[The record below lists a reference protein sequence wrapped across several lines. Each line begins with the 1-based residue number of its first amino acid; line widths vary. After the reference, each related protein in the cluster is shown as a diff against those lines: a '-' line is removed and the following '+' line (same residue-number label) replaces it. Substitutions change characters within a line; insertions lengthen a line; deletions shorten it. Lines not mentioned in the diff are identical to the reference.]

1 MYWIKKKYFLSVF
14 IVLIFCKTNA
24 QNLIPYRDNNLWGF
38 CDTLGKV
45 KIKPQFSQV
54 NPFSEG
60 LALVQKNKKYSYCD
74 EKGILKLNFCDTAKV
89 LSNKYIAFLEK
100 GKWGVVYENMVIVK
114 PTYEELYFWQEIENR
129 DGIMVILIIGKKRAK
144 DYTIALNA
152 KKKPIIQSIKNEK
165 LESEY
170 IQAIR
175 SDYENDLYLKIKDQI
190 DSIAKL
196 NIFDSILYMS
206 EHASYDGFRKRILFY
221 KIMKAGYVG
230 IMRLMYNL
238 DYHNLEIQKITPI
251 EYQNVSELEYNGNDF
266 LFIAKKNNKV
276 GILKNGDV
284 EIIPFNFDEIKYY
297 DSRIAI
303 TIINKKYG
311 CKIFNTVYP
320 YIENK
325 YDDFNYAFQL
335 DVKSNW
341 IFLVFKVLK
350 NNKIGYVGENGV
362 EYFKD

>member
-1 MYWIKKKYFLSVF
+1 
-14 IVLIFCKTNA
+14 
-24 QNLIPYRDNNLWGF
+24 
-38 CDTLGKV
+38 
-45 KIKPQFSQV
+45 
-54 NPFSEG
+54 
-60 LALVQKNKKYSYCD
+60 
-74 EKGILKLNFCDTAKV
+74 
-89 LSNKYIAFLEK
+89 
-100 GKWGVVYENMVIVK
+100 
-114 PTYEELYFWQEIENR
+114 
-129 DGIMVILIIGKKRAK
+129 
-144 DYTIALNA
+144 
-152 KKKPIIQSIKNEK
+152 
-165 LESEY
+165 
-170 IQAIR
+170 
-175 SDYENDLYLKIKDQI
+175 
-190 DSIAKL
+190 
-196 NIFDSILYMS
+196 
-206 EHASYDGFRKRILFY
+206 
-221 KIMKAGYVG
+221 MKAGYVG